1 MVHEKV
7 ALSGKNNTN
16 PSIARTS
23 DTQRRN
29 LHGKPRFLQPIV
41 NTNNNFSFII
51 LTSYYFWSV
60 ASSLHHPSRLTLR
73 LGPDS

>member
-41 NTNNNFSFII
+41 NTNNFSFII